1 LFNTVRQTGGLLGI
15 ASIGAILAA
24 QQSAALRHG
33 RSARDAFLA
42 GYRPGLLVA
51 AGLIIGGAVVAY
63 VALRGV
69 RDRPAASDPPAPRLT
84 PASSTRPGEPTG
96 M

>member
-1 LFNTVRQTGGLLGI
+1 M
-15 ASIGAILAA
+15 
-24 QQSAALRHG
+24 
-33 RSARDAFLA
+33 
-42 GYRPGLLVA
+42 A

-69 RDRPAASDPPAPRLT
+69 RDRPAASDPPAPRFT